1 MVWLLGALLLAVAV
15 VLAERLV
22 VAPEDLLTA
31 EDVLAL
37 PGSRIR
43 LRVRVER
50 YLIRFVDPAVRG
62 ETVEFFE
69 GDTKLGSAVTDAA
82 GFASIEVD
90 AGPEGRRRF
99 QVRTRRA
106 QETLVADVLPAD
118 APILVLDIDH
128 TITDVSTFRFAFTPD
143 RKIRALPDAV
153 EVIPRLAKRFRVV
166 YLTAR
171 DHSFLAKTRG
181 WFRLHGLADG
191 PVFMRRRRFWSQR
204 AFDHKLERLGELAKD
219 RRIVA
224 GVGDLPLDAKA
235 YLARGMAAYVMDP
248 GGAVPEIEGATR
260 VRSWKELEERLS
272 AISVPSAR

>member
-1 MVWLLGALLLAVAV
+1 MSWIEPRFATEDNFYNITRNFAFIGIMALGMTPVIITGGIDLSVGSV
-15 VLAERLV
+15 MGV
-22 VAPEDLLTA
+22 VAIVSGSVLLTQT
-31 EDVLAL
+31 
-37 PGSRIR
+37 
-43 LRVRVER
+43 
-50 YLIRFVDPAVRG
+50 PAWMAG
-62 ETVEFFE
+62 WWPE
-69 GDTKLGSAVTDAA
+69 AA
-82 GFASIEVD
+82 W
-90 AGPEGRRRF
+90 
-99 QVRTRRA
+99 A
-106 QETLVADVLPAD
+106 Q
-118 APILVLDIDH
+118 
-128 TITDVSTFRFAFTPD
+128 PD
-143 RKIRALPDAV
+143 SD
-153 EVIPRLAKRFRVV
+153 PRLAKRFRVV

-204 AFDHKLERLGELAKD
+204 AFDHKLERLGELTKE

-272 AISVPSAR
+272 ATSVPSAR